1 MGQDGR
7 QDGVA
12 GIAIRQVPAR
22 GRRRMM
28 ESRASQHPS
37 FYAPV
42 PEISLETFVLFVPF
56 VVNTVI

>member
-1 MGQDGR
+1 
-7 QDGVA
+7 
-12 GIAIRQVPAR
+12 
-22 GRRRMM
+22 MM